1 MFKMLLRLCPL
12 FFFLFFSFVM
22 PFSLRERLAQSIMP
36 RLAEEEYFTN
46 ENVRKSL
53 HTLIREEGIGGVCV
67 FGGDAL
73 KTAQMLTELQHV
85 AARSFRPPLLVSAD
99 FEHGVAMRLTGGTAF
114 PHAMALGSA
123 DDVAMTERV
132 AHAIALEAKAIGV
145 HWNFAPVGDV
155 NCNPS
160 NPIINIR
167 SFGETP
173 DLAARHVS
181 AYIRGTQ
188 RAHILA
194 SVKHFPGHGDTATDS
209 HLALPSLPFERTRLE
224 HLEFIP
230 FRAAV
235 AEGVRSVMVG
245 HLAVPSLDDSGK
257 PASLSEQVMT
267 RCLREE
273 LGFTGII
280 VTDALDM
287 HAITRNFS
295 NEAASVGAYRSGADV
310 VLLPPNPLAALDALE
325 QAVLRGEITETKV
338 NASARAVL
346 EAKQWCELLKLP
358 AEWTFETLEKEA
370 IERIRRRAE
379 DVPQISK
386 QDQSLLALDAM
397 KNALR
402 WFGERDELQPLLK
415 FTQIAGFALLPDVE
429 TVQGNLSVSAATN
442 FFRYLG
448 QNYPKDCDFAFI
460 DENISNDELSEL
472 ILATHEAEAI
482 VFAIFVRPVAE
493 QGSISLS
500 ERFHEIA
507 RMLAGEKPSVAV
519 LFGNPYLRETFPANA
534 YLCAFSH
541 SEPALGA
548 AAFELVQRKE

>member
-1 MFKMLLRLCPL
+1 
-12 FFFLFFSFVM
+12 M
-22 PFSLRERLAQSIMP
+22 PFRLRERLAQSIMP
-36 RLAEEEYFTN
+36 RIAEEEYFAD
-46 ENVRKSL
+46 EQVRTRL
-53 HTLIREEGIGGVCV
+53 HALIREEGIGGVCV
-67 FGGDAL
+67 FAGDAL
-73 KTAQMLTELQHV
+73 KTAQMLAELQQI

-99 FEHGVAMRLTGGTAF
+99 FEHGVAMRLAGGTAF

-123 DDVAMTERV
+123 DDVTMTERV
-132 AHAIALEAKAIGV
+132 AHAIAREAKALGI

-155 NCNPS
+155 NCNPQ

-173 DLAARHVS
+173 DLVARHVQ

-188 RAHILA
+188 AAQILA

-209 HLALPSLPFERTRLE
+209 HLALPTLPFERKRLE
-224 HLEFIP
+224 NLEFLP
-230 FRAAV
+230 FRAAI

-245 HLAVPSLDDSGK
+245 HLSVPRLDESGT
-257 PASLSEQVMT
+257 PASLSRQVMT
-267 RCLREE
+267 GCLRDE

-287 HAITRNFS
+287 HAITTNFS
-295 NEAASVGAYRSGADV
+295 NEAAAVEAYRSGADV
-310 VLLPPNPLAALDALE
+310 VLLPPDPLAALNALE
-325 QAVLRGEITETKV
+325 EAVVRGEMSEAKV

-346 EAKQWCELLKLP
+346 EAKEWCGLLKLP
-358 AEWTFETLEKEA
+358 AEWTFETLETET
-370 IERIRRRAE
+370 IERVRRRTE
-379 DVPQISK
+379 DLPQISK

-402 WFGERDELQPLLK
+402 WFGAQEELQPLLK

-448 QNYPKDCDFAFI
+448 QNYPKDCDFAFV
-460 DENISNDELSEL
+460 DENISNDEVSEL
-472 ILATHEAEAI
+472 ISATHEAEAI
-482 VFAIFVRPVAE
+482 IFAIFVRPVAE

-507 RMLAGEKPSVAV
+507 RMLAAGKPSVAV